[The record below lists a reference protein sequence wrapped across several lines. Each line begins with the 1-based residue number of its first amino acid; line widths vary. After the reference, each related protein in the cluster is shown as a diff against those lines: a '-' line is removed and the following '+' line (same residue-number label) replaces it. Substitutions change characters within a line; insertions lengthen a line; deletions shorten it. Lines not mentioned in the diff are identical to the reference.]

1 MFALLMNYNIVINLV
16 MLTHF
21 IIAPA
26 LQTVQQQAG
35 ADTLIETAI
44 ANGGVGAVMFTVWWL
59 TFKSMQ
65 RQFQFALK
73 QNQEQFEKALVQIEK
88 QHKENL
94 EQNLRTINWLMDMI
108 KKENEYKEILT
119 GVLTEMKNALT
130 THINQ
135 HGE

>member
-1 MFALLMNYNIVINLV
+1 MFLPAAV
-16 MLTHF
+16 LTE
-21 IIAPA
+21 
-26 LQTVQQQAG
+26 LQMIQQSSG
-35 ADTLIETAI
+35 ANTLIETAI

-73 QNQEQFEKALVQIEK
+73 QNQEQFEKALTQIEK

-94 EQNLRTINWLMDMI
+94 EQNLRTVNWLMDMI

-130 THINQ
+130 IHINQ